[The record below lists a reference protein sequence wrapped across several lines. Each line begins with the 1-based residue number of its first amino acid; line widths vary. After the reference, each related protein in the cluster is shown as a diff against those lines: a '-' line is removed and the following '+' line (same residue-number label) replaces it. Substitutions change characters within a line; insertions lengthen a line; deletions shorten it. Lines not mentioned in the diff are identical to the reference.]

1 MDTTPAEWFSAANTV
16 ASEVG
21 KSRAER
27 LVAWR
32 DLQFWYIGM
41 CIFQRLQNCI
51 FCFLSHVVKSLKVLM
66 RQNILAMSFLP

>member
-32 DLQFWYIGM
+32 DLQFWYTGM
-41 CIFQRLQNCI
+41 CIF
-51 FCFLSHVVKSLKVLM
+51 
-66 RQNILAMSFLP
+66 